1 MAWAKMQTL
10 WAKMQILWAKMQ
22 TLWPADPMGEDA
34 DAAREPPYVIR
45 SSRNEGL
52 IPVKPKLGD
61 PRHPIAEWATIVT
74 AKGREA
80 IDGNFYTY
88 HEFCRY
94 YGARRCWDGT
104 PRAYEEWRRAYH
116 VMDHGMLNDRRREAL
131 HDFLL
136 RVLQAR
142 RDFGKYRKM
151 LTNDR
156 FTAVF
161 DDNIMKAIGS
171 FIEEDETMVDVM
183 TSLAPVVYSRSDP
196 VFSFAIY

>member
-1 MAWAKMQTL
+1 
-10 WAKMQILWAKMQ
+10 
-22 TLWPADPMGEDA
+22 
-34 DAAREPPYVIR
+34 
-45 SSRNEGL
+45 
-52 IPVKPKLGD
+52 
-61 PRHPIAEWATIVT
+61 
-74 AKGREA
+74 
-80 IDGNFYTY
+80 
-88 HEFCRY
+88 
-94 YGARRCWDGT
+94 
-104 PRAYEEWRRAYH
+104 
-116 VMDHGMLNDRRREAL
+116 MDHGMLNDRRREAL